1 MTLRCSYIRVANRKN
16 LVLTGT
22 QLFVPRTERNYNN
35 NGDDNDDDNNS
46 NNKVATTSPT
56 SRDTWTG

>member
-1 MTLRCSYIRVANRKN
+1 MTLRCSYIRAANHKN

-35 NGDDNDDDNNS
+35 NGDDSDDDNNNS
-46 NNKVATTSPT
+46 NIK
-56 SRDTWTG
+56 